1 KKKLYIVGEHD
12 FRVEHCLLGL
22 PGTKRE
28 DVKKV
33 MSHPQALAQCDN
45 YLRGMGVEKV
55 GMYDTAGSAKIIAEG
70 KMEGCAAIA
79 SDLAA
84 EAYGMEVLASNIED
98 DDMNFTRF
106 LLLARNVRTPFRGG

>member
-1 KKKLYIVGEHD
+1 
-12 FRVEHCLLGL
+12 
-22 PGTKRE
+22 
-28 DVKKV
+28 
-33 MSHPQALAQCDN
+33 MN
-45 YLRGMGVEKV
+45 VEKV
-55 GMYDTAGSAKIIAEG
+55 GMYDTAGSAKLIAEG

-106 LLLARNVRTPFRGG
+106 LLLARVVRRRGSVFVRYRGKDRQAGR